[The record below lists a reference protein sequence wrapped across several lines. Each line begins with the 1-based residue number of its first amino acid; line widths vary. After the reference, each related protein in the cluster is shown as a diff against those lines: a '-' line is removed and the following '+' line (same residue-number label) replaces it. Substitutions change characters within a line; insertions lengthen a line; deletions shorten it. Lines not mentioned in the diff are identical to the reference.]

1 MGRQDFGRL
10 VRRKRTEKGLSLG
23 LLGIRIGELPSGA
36 YLDATGV
43 RTLENGGRAI
53 EDDQELYERVVSVLE
68 IDPDEAHAAL
78 FGLPEGITLEDI
90 KELRRTASEL
100 LATRRMTAAG
110 RVASPAEGAR
120 SAAPQSATDRGEQTT
135 LYFYVPAG
143 QDAA

>member
-90 KELRRTASEL
+90 KELRRTASERA
-100 LATRRMTAAG
+100 ATRALTAAN
-110 RVASPAEGAR
+110 RVASLEGAR
-120 SAAPQSATDRGEQTT
+120 SAAPQFATDQAVDGKGPSRHQARE
-135 LYFYVPAG
+135 
-143 QDAA
+143 AA

>member
-53 EDDQELYERVVSVLE
+53 EDDLELYERVVSVLE
-68 IDPDEAHAAL
+68 IDHDEAHAAL
-78 FGLPEGITLEDI
+78 CGLPEGITLEDI
-90 KELRRTASEL
+90 KELRRTASERA
-100 LATRRMTAAG
+100 ATRAKAAS
-110 RVASPAEGAR
+110 RVAALEGAR
-120 SAAPQSATDRGEQTT
+120 SAAPHFVSDQGEPEI